1 MLTLKKQILLY
12 LGVFLFIFTFAN
24 VSDAQRLSFNYK
36 YELDRLIA
44 DEAPEFIV
52 AFDIDYPEKAIKN
65 GVEGTLRASFVIA
78 KDGSTKDIV
87 IEKGLPHGVDEAV
100 KAGIQKLRF
109 KPAMREGEPVEA
121 KMFINY
127 IVSAVY
133 EHNNKRV
140 KKPKLIEKPDPVY
153 PPELLAEKRKGTV
166 EVRAI
171 FFADGKLEIV
181 GVSSTMPREFDQ
193 AAVEA
198 AKKIKFEPAIHK
210 KSKKPVSQQ
219 IFLEFKFKP

>member
-1 MLTLKKQILLY
+1 MLTFKNKLLLY
-12 LGVFLFIFTFAN
+12 AGILLFIFTFTNISSAQN
-24 VSDAQRLSFNYK
+24 VSFNYQ

-44 DEAPEFIV
+44 DEAPQFIV
-52 AFDIDYPEKAIKN
+52 ALDIEHPEEAIKN

-87 IEKGLPHGVDEAV
+87 IEKGMPHGVDEAV
-100 KAGIQKLRF
+100 KAGIQELRF

-121 KMFINY
+121 KMFIDY

-133 EHNNKRV
+133 EYNNKKV
-140 KKPKLIEKPDPVY
+140 KKPKFIEKPDPVY
-153 PPELLAEKRKGTV
+153 PPELLAEKRKGMV

-171 FFADGKLEIV
+171 FFPDGKIEIV
-181 GVSSTMPREFDQ
+181 GVSSTMPKEFDE

-198 AKKIKFEPAIHK
+198 ARKIKFEPAIHK
-210 KSKKPVSQQ
+210 KSKKPVTQHV
-219 IFLEFKFKP
+219 FLEYKFKP